1 MARATEGQVLMMLA
15 MLAEQSGEV
24 VSETRLD
31 YVGQRLLQLGTPNEV
46 CAALEALIESSR
58 RFPTVAEVREAM
70 GVADPTAR
78 DAALMLADRVLA
90 GVSRYGELQPGN
102 VKGARAIER
111 ALGPAAWEL
120 VLRQGGWNAVV
131 DRAGQA
137 GTFKAQLRD
146 AAESYLKCGIINR
159 DDVTSKRLPSHYE
172 ALAAA
177 EKNQKQLEA
186 PVYVLPDPNTEEP
199 PF

>member
-1 MARATEGQVLMMLA
+1 MAKVNEGQVLVMLA

-31 YVGQRLLQLGTPNEV
+31 YVGQRLIQLGTPTEV

-58 RFPTVAEVREAM
+58 RFPTIADVREAM

-90 GVSRYGELQPGN
+90 GISRYGELQPGN
-102 VKGARAIER
+102 VKGARAIEA

-120 VLRQGGWNAVV
+120 VQRQGGWNAVV

-137 GTFKAQLRD
+137 GTFKAQIRD
-146 AAESYLKCGIINR
+146 AAESYLKCGVISR
-159 DDVTSKRLPSHYE
+159 DDVTGEKLPSHFE
-172 ALAAA
+172 ALTAA
-177 EKNQKQLEA
+177 EKKSKMLAA
-186 PVYVLPDPNTEEP
+186 PAYVLPDPNTEEP